1 MLKELSVRN
10 AKRQFKDYSLYFIT
24 LSCTVSFMYAFNSLI
39 FSDII
44 AAFPSIEVLPY
55 MIIAVSVLIVLIMGW
70 IVGYMTNYMLKKRS
84 RELSIYII
92 SGISNRSISRLIFL
106 ENSLI
111 GIFAF
116 VLGIPVGI
124 LFAQIFE
131 AVIAHMFGMEY
142 ILGFRFS
149 LNAAGLSLL
158 YFFVILLY
166 AIRKNGKWV
175 RKASLYNLLY
185 YERQTEKVI
194 MHGGILAIVVFLMS
208 VLTGCAGIL
217 LMYFQPLQKGFD
229 ILAGIICLVLFL
241 MGFFVSVPAFLITQF
256 GNRDNWKYRKD
267 RLVVLRQ
274 FTAKIHS
281 TSIVLGVLSV
291 LFMLSLTFMGV
302 GSAVYMIANK
312 NVEQSVFDIMIL
324 HKAELQDFSVY
335 ENMLDLNYPVQ
346 SSCVYSIYTDNKD
359 DFLMVRNDTI
369 VNEGRFGYM
378 SYAEYQHDTYM
389 KQSDYKKLREMLG
402 FQDVEMNS
410 SLCYV
415 HCVPALKKNFE
426 TLMEQDKS
434 LNCNGC
440 LFAKNGIFCEPFNQ
454 MDTYGN
460 GLDFCIIVPDYAV
473 SQMRILYSLLSAI
486 TETQLDNHDLQNIAG
501 MYEGLSILER
511 NIGKYS
517 SDGGGI
523 TSLVDD
529 VDYLSGK
536 WADKGSR
543 SPLYAMAICLF
554 YLSFVLEITGAAIL
568 ATQVLSDKD
577 KKQRQ
582 DSILHQLG
590 MNRHDITRMNRCQTA
605 LLFIFPLVPALII
618 SSCFVYISA
627 EKMQLIAFHLPVFS
641 SNLWMFTAIGA
652 AFGFFILLYS
662 VYFIA
667 VEISYRQS

>member
-1 MLKELSVRN
+1 
-10 AKRQFKDYSLYFIT
+10 
-24 LSCTVSFMYAFNSLI
+24 
-39 FSDII
+39 
-44 AAFPSIEVLPY
+44 
-55 MIIAVSVLIVLIMGW
+55 
-70 IVGYMTNYMLKKRS
+70 
-84 RELSIYII
+84 
-92 SGISNRSISRLIFL
+92 
-106 ENSLI
+106 
-111 GIFAF
+111 
-116 VLGIPVGI
+116 
-124 LFAQIFE
+124 
-131 AVIAHMFGMEY
+131 
-142 ILGFRFS
+142 
-149 LNAAGLSLL
+149 
-158 YFFVILLY
+158 
-166 AIRKNGKWV
+166 
-175 RKASLYNLLY
+175 
-185 YERQTEKVI
+185 
-194 MHGGILAIVVFLMS
+194 
-208 VLTGCAGIL
+208 
-217 LMYFQPLQKGFD
+217 
-229 ILAGIICLVLFL
+229 
-241 MGFFVSVPAFLITQF
+241 
-256 GNRDNWKYRKD
+256 
-267 RLVVLRQ
+267 
-274 FTAKIHS
+274 
-281 TSIVLGVLSV
+281 
-291 LFMLSLTFMGV
+291 
-302 GSAVYMIANK
+302 
-312 NVEQSVFDIMIL
+312 
-324 HKAELQDFSVY
+324 
-335 ENMLDLNYPVQ
+335 
-346 SSCVYSIYTDNKD
+346 
-359 DFLMVRNDTI
+359 
-369 VNEGRFGYM
+369 YM

-440 LFAKNGIFCEPFNQ
+440 LFAENGIFCEPFNQ

-473 SQMRILYSLLSAI
+473 SQMRVLYSLLSAI

-501 MYEGLSILER
+501 MCEGLSILER
-511 NIGKYS
+511 NVGKYS

-582 DSILHQLG
+582 DSVLHQLG

-605 LLFIFPLVPALII
+605 LLFLFPLVPALII

-627 EKMQLIAFHLPVFS
+627 KKMQLIAFHLPVFS
-641 SNLWMFTAIGA
+641 SNLWMFTAIGV